1 MPMILLL
8 YEEAYFNTNK
18 LDSYVPNICI
28 SLLQEF
34 GDVFTNEIPNG
45 VPLVRGIKHYIDL
58 VPDSTIPNRPA
69 YKSNLEGK
77 KLQRQVEELISK
89 GYIREGMNLC
99 VVPVLL
105 VPKKDGTWRICVHC
119 RLINNIMVKYRHLI
133 LD

>member
-1 MPMILLL
+1 MILLL

-18 LDSYVPNICI
+18 HDSYVPNICI

-34 GDVFTNEIPNG
+34 EDVFTNEIPSG

-58 VPDSTIPNRPA
+58 VPGSTIPNRPA
-69 YKSNLEGK
+69 YKSNLEGN

-89 GYIREGMNLC
+89 GYNQEGMNLC

-105 VPKKDGTWRICVHC
+105 VPKKDGTWRICVDC
-119 RLINNIMVKYRHLI
+119 RLINNIMVKYKHRI